1 MATRQYRPPSP
12 GSQHPRHRPTHR
24 GEWSQSW
31 TYHPLAALIL
41 IQLAAA
47 AVVAIQVRRGRWNLP
62 PRLVPGWLTANAVAL
77 IGVWL
82 IRIPL
87 DALPPV

>member
-1 MATRQYRPPSP
+1 MAGP
-12 GSQHPRHRPTHR
+12 

-47 AVVAIQVRRGRWNLP
+47 AVVAFQVRR
-62 PRLVPGWLTANAVAL
+62 
-77 IGVWL
+77 
-82 IRIPL
+82 
-87 DALPPV
+87 

>member
-1 MATRQYRPPSP
+1 MSLL
-12 GSQHPRHRPTHR
+12 R

-47 AVVAIQVRRGRWNLP
+47 VVVANQVRRGRLNLP
-62 PRLVPGWLTANAVAL
+62 PRLVPGWLTANAAAL

-87 DALPPV
+87 DSLPPV